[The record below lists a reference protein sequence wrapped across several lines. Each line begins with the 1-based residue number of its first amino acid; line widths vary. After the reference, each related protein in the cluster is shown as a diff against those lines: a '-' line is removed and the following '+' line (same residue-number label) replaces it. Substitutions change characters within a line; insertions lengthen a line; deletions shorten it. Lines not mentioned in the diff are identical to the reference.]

1 MRKIRNTLICLIA
14 LFTCV
19 SLCACGKSE
28 AATNV
33 DNMILEIGEV
43 TLDSGDKITAAE
55 EAASD
60 LQESE
65 YNQLEEL
72 SVLKDARETYD
83 QLVKEDITEIEN
95 AINTIGTVTLEKKS
109 VIINVRDQYNQ
120 ANADVKAGVKNYEAL
135 EQAETQLSSL
145 KVQNVIEL
153 IDQIG
158 QVTLN
163 SEEKINTARTN
174 YNMLSYNEQKLVTN
188 YAVIETATKRLQELK
203 DREKQEAIAALQT
216 ETDKVE
222 GITWYKPST
231 YPRYADTR
239 SYILPYIGKNNSS
252 TWLRLQFH
260 YTGNNWIFF
269 QNITIAVDG
278 NNYYKTFGYGDVQRD
293 NDTEVWEWVD
303 IAPTNAD
310 IEMLE
315 KIANSTET
323 IVRFQGDNYYYDL
336 TVKDSDKTAIKQV
349 LLAYEAL
356 KTAD

>member
-1 MRKIRNTLICLIA
+1 MKRVICTLLIA
-14 LFTCV
+14 ITFV
-19 SLCACGKSE
+19 SLCSCGKSE
-28 AATNV
+28 AVANV

-72 SVLKDARETYD
+72 SVLEDARETYD
-83 QLVKEDITEIEN
+83 QLVKEDIAEIEN

-109 VIINVRDQYNQ
+109 VIIDVRDRYDQ

-145 KVQNVIEL
+145 KVQNVIDL

-163 SEEKINTARTN
+163 SEEKVNTARTN
-174 YNMLSYNEQKLVTN
+174 YNMLSYDEQKLVTN

-203 DREKQEAIAALQT
+203 DREKQEAIASLQT

-239 SYILPYIGKNNSS
+239 SYILPYIGKNNSRAIPHKKMS
-252 TWLRLQFH
+252 QRL
-260 YTGNNWIFF
+260 
-269 QNITIAVDG
+269 
-278 NNYYKTFGYGDVQRD
+278 
-293 NDTEVWEWVD
+293 
-303 IAPTNAD
+303 
-310 IEMLE
+310 
-315 KIANSTET
+315 ANM
-323 IVRFQGDNYYYDL
+323 IY
-336 TVKDSDKTAIKQV
+336 
-349 LLAYEAL
+349 
-356 KTAD
+356 